1 FYIRRPFIL
10 KKFIGF
16 AILILF
22 IGIFIFNTLGQ
33 SSDETTDETEKV
45 DDSADVSE
53 EQAEIEV
60 GEEAPDFELETLD
73 GETTKLSD
81 LKGKKVILNF
91 WATWCPPC
99 QKEMPEMQE
108 FYEKHHDEIEML
120 AVNLTGSESKVSDVE
135 DYIDEHEYTCP
146 VLLDKDLTIRDEY
159 MALVVP
165 TTYFIGTDGVV
176 QEERKVGPMTY
187 ELMEEMLESLD

>member
-1 FYIRRPFIL
+1 
-10 KKFIGF
+10 GF
-16 AILILF
+16 ARMGF
-22 IGIFIFNTLGQ
+22 FFQAEDGIRYRNVTGVQTCALPI
-33 SSDETTDETEKV
+33 SDETEKV

-108 FYEKHHDEIEML
+108 F
-120 AVNLTGSESKVSDVE
+120 
-135 DYIDEHEYTCP
+135 
-146 VLLDKDLTIRDEY
+146 
-159 MALVVP
+159 
-165 TTYFIGTDGVV
+165 
-176 QEERKVGPMTY
+176 
-187 ELMEEMLESLD
+187 